1 MKVYV
6 ITNPELGWDCVC
18 GVVEADKDM
27 SEDEAITKH
36 LKSWDNYS
44 DEDIEEILADGSY
57 IAHYMEVNS

>member
-1 MKVYV
+1 MYVYV

-36 LKSWDNYS
+36 LMDNYS
-44 DEDIEEILADGSY
+44 DDEIEEILADGSY